1 MRYQCSKFVQIGTL
15 GFPFYYEAQI
25 VGWSS
30 FPALGMSKGLCRLW
44 DCRELQEIIKGRPP
58 QETQSEAWR
67 SLPSDTLYCQ
77 ECPVVTSSLAFLY
90 FGL

>member
-25 VGWSS
+25 MGRSS

-44 DCRELQEIIKGRPP
+44 ELQGAVGNNKGKAFPG
-58 QETQSEAWR
+58 
-67 SLPSDTLYCQ
+67 DT
-77 ECPVVTSSLAFLY
+77 V
-90 FGL
+90 